1 MTNTARSD
9 DRVRGDL
16 VLHPVALTG
25 LVVLLLND
33 HVLKAAAPGFVTGK
47 LSDLAG
53 MAFFPFLLL
62 AARDVL
68 LRRPPTARSAW
79 VAAVVTA
86 STFTAVKLSDPAR
99 DVYATVVG
107 RLRYPADA
115 LLTGT
120 GSPVPVVIQ
129 PDPGDVV
136 TVVACAAVVLVVTRT
151 RSRRTPL
158 TRAACVSTASAA
170 RPSPVT
176 VPAGADAHL
185 HRRTV
190 LRSQDD
196 GPWTLMTAPGTR
208 A

>member
-1 MTNTARSD
+1 MSTRRSD

-16 VLHPVALTG
+16 VLHPVALAS

-62 AARDVL
+62 AARDAL
-68 LRRPPTARSAW
+68 LRRPPTVRSAW
-79 VAAVVTA
+79 AAALVTA
-86 STFTAVKLSDPAR
+86 SMFAAVKLSDPAR
-99 DVYATVVG
+99 DLYATVVG
-107 RLRYPADA
+107 WLRYPADA

-120 GSPVPVVIQ
+120 DSPVPVVIQ

-151 RSRRTPL
+151 RPRRAPSPARSCDSPTPRTTPL
-158 TRAACVSTASAA
+158 RSA
-170 RPSPVT
+170 
-176 VPAGADAHL
+176 
-185 HRRTV
+185 
-190 LRSQDD
+190 
-196 GPWTLMTAPGTR
+196 
-208 A
+208 